1 MKLRKIITMG
11 LAAIMAVSAM
21 SISAFAANIPMRSE
35 VDTKA
40 ASADNPVT
48 YRTEDG
54 IKITIYD
61 PNISLDF
68 AEKEE
73 PEIALANASGRV
85 YIPNIQTGV
94 GNKTNSFSAD
104 GNSIVKFG
112 LSIWEGGPKY
122 NVALY
127 NSKNVCLAVAED
139 VPKSSEGTLDGTGSD
154 GDYYFR
160 VSTYYTAG
168 NASYYAYT
176 ISKEYN
182 SLWSML
188 VKSILHFN

>member
-104 GNSIVKFG
+104 GNSNVKF
-112 LSIWEGGPKY
+112 
-122 NVALY
+122 
-127 NSKNVCLAVAED
+127 
-139 VPKSSEGTLDGTGSD
+139 
-154 GDYYFR
+154 
-160 VSTYYTAG
+160 
-168 NASYYAYT
+168 
-176 ISKEYN
+176 
-182 SLWSML
+182 
-188 VKSILHFN
+188 

>member
-1 MKLRKIITMG
+1 MG

-48 YRTEDG
+48 HRTEDG

-176 ISKEYN
+176 ISK
-182 SLWSML
+182 
-188 VKSILHFN
+188 

>member
-127 NSKNVCLAVAED
+127 NSKNVCLAVNI
-139 VPKSSEGTLDGTGSD
+139 
-154 GDYYFR
+154 F
-160 VSTYYTAG
+160 
-168 NASYYAYT
+168 
-176 ISKEYN
+176 
-182 SLWSML
+182 
-188 VKSILHFN
+188 

>member
-154 GDYYFR
+154 GEYYFR

-176 ISKEYN
+176 ISK
-182 SLWSML
+182 
-188 VKSILHFN
+188 

>member
-94 GNKTNSFSAD
+94 G
-104 GNSIVKFG
+104 
-112 LSIWEGGPKY
+112 PKY

-176 ISKEYN
+176 ISK
-182 SLWSML
+182 
-188 VKSILHFN
+188 

>member
-104 GNSIVKFG
+104 GN
-112 LSIWEGGPKY
+112 KY

-176 ISKEYN
+176 ISK
-182 SLWSML
+182 
-188 VKSILHFN
+188 

>member
-48 YRTEDG
+48 HRTEDG

-94 GNKTNSFSAD
+94 GNKTNF
-104 GNSIVKFG
+104 
-112 LSIWEGGPKY
+112 L
-122 NVALY
+122 
-127 NSKNVCLAVAED
+127 C
-139 VPKSSEGTLDGTGSD
+139 
-154 GDYYFR
+154 
-160 VSTYYTAG
+160 
-168 NASYYAYT
+168 
-176 ISKEYN
+176 
-182 SLWSML
+182 
-188 VKSILHFN
+188 

>member
-11 LAAIMAVSAM
+11 LAAIMAVSAAA
-21 SISAFAANIPMRSE
+21 AFRHLRQTFLMRLPK

-73 PEIALANASGRV
+73 PE
-85 YIPNIQTGV
+85 
-94 GNKTNSFSAD
+94 
-104 GNSIVKFG
+104 
-112 LSIWEGGPKY
+112 
-122 NVALY
+122 
-127 NSKNVCLAVAED
+127 VC
-139 VPKSSEGTLDGTGSD
+139 
-154 GDYYFR
+154 
-160 VSTYYTAG
+160 
-168 NASYYAYT
+168 
-176 ISKEYN
+176 IS
-182 SLWSML
+182 
-188 VKSILHFN
+188 